1 MPESIRFWKRWAES
15 DDPDLNSPVG
25 VLYGP
30 SGSGKTSFVRAGLV
44 RQLDPAICCV
54 YVECR
59 AGDLGGAFQGSSN
72 REFKRNRL
80 ARSLRDLLTRI
91 RTGDSTRRG
100 FRKLLIILDQFEAWS
115 QRASMLERREFA
127 DALRQCD
134 GGQIRALV
142 VTRDDFWMGVTVL
155 LRRLE
160 LRCRRD
166 ATLPRSI

>member
-1 MPESIRFWKRWAES
+1 MSDRYESASDLIDDLRAWSSEHSGEVEASQSLSPVDPPEPSPHFRSLGLQPFTEQDADSYLSLVPGSRDRNGMPESIRFWKRWAES

-59 AGDLGGAFQGSSN
+59 AGDLGGASQGSSN

-80 ARSLRDLLTRI
+80 AHL
-91 RTGDSTRRG
+91 
-100 FRKLLIILDQFEAWS
+100 
-115 QRASMLERREFA
+115 FA
-127 DALRQCD
+127 TC
-134 GGQIRALV
+134 
-142 VTRDDFWMGVTVL
+142 
-155 LRRLE
+155 
-160 LRCRRD
+160 
-166 ATLPRSI
+166 